1 MKIPAVVRVRV
12 PGSRRRL
19 RRAAGAVLTVG
30 VVALTACGS
39 DVNSGR
45 AARDRGTSTV
55 PSSAPTSTSTPTPA
69 PTPSSTPTAAASD
82 GLTVVLQRA
91 VREERHAEATY
102 RNVIAALGSIRPFTN
117 IADSE
122 ATHVAALVGLADRYR
137 VDVTAITSAGEPS
150 PATRT
155 AACRLGVTAE
165 QADVALYDELLPQV
179 TAYPDVTQV
188 LQNLR
193 AASQDQHLPAFQQCA

>member
-1 MKIPAVVRVRV
+1 MRTPAGTRERVAS
-12 PGSRRRL
+12 SRWRFRRGV
-19 RRAAGAVLTVG
+19 GA
-30 VVALTACGS
+30 ALTAGILFLAACSSGS
-39 DVNSGR
+39 NSGPV
-45 AARDRGTSTV
+45 AKDTTGASTV
-55 PSSAPTSTSTPTPA
+55 TSSVPTPTP
-69 PTPSSTPTAAASD
+69 TVKASD
-82 GLTVVLQRA
+82 ALTVVLQRA

-102 RNVIAALGSIRPFTN
+102 RNVIAALGSIQPFTN

-122 ATHVAALVGLADRYR
+122 ATHVAALVGLTDRYG

-155 AACRLGVTAE
+155 AACQQGIAAE
-165 QADVALYDELLPQV
+165 QTDIALYDELLPQV

>member
-1 MKIPAVVRVRV
+1 VTTRANARVRV
-12 PGSRRRL
+12 AGSRRQI
-19 RRAAGAVLTVG
+19 RRGAGVVLTVG
-30 VVALTACGS
+30 VLALSACSSGS
-39 DVNSGR
+39 DSGR
-45 AARDRGTSTV
+45 TGRDTRAV
-55 PSSAPTSTSTPTPA
+55 PSSAPTPSST
-69 PTPSSTPTAAASD
+69 TPSSTPSSTATASD
-82 GLTVVLQRA
+82 DLAAVLQRA

-122 ATHVAALVGLADRYR
+122 ATHVAALVGLADRYD
-137 VDVTAITSAGEPS
+137 VDVSAITSAGEPS

-155 AACRLGVTAE
+155 AACQLGVTAE
-165 QADVALYDELLPQV
+165 QADIALYDGLLPQV